1 MMAAAVAASQLSSP
15 TNAHQSLYSP
25 NNNDQSAIY
34 RDYAAA
40 VYAASVS
47 SSSTMT
53 NNTNTNVSN
62 HSRNLQTNLPA
73 PPPAHHHQASNNLHH
88 NQHHHHSVNNSL
100 STVSGS
106 SFVNNS
112 NNYQPNSSYHHHSS
126 HGHHGILASNPLP
139 AHIQPASHSQIH
151 HGNASGV
158 TGSIQFAAPS
168 AAATNPAAFVT
179 YPLQSA
185 DASSSS
191 AKAIASQYSNL
202 YHFFAE

>member
-1 MMAAAVAASQLSSP
+1 MVAAAVAQLSSP
-15 TNAHQSLYSP
+15 TNNNHQSLYSP
-25 NNNDQSAIY
+25 NSNEQSAIY

-47 SSSTMT
+47 SSATMA

-106 SFVNNS
+106 SSFVNNS

-126 HGHHGILASNPLP
+126 HGHHSSLVSNPLP

-151 HGNASGV
+151 HGNAVS
-158 TGSIQFAAPS
+158 GSIQFAAPS
-168 AAATNPAAFVT
+168 ATAATNAAFVG
-179 YPLQSA
+179 YPLQPDTSA
-185 DASSSS
+185 SS